1 MEPLRNTTTG
11 RRLVRVGFLL
21 VVVLAGVVVASG
33 YTGANLTDRYED
45 GEATVAPRDGA
56 TVITTSPRSSAD
68 ASIVAFAPNGST
80 LYYNETYDYYFDVD
94 PVPGTTRSVEYVAV
108 EFVNA
113 NCDLE
118 SRITG
123 GRPCSRN
130 VVERVNL
137 STGEVTRLFD
147 YKTRPKDVGGWHDV
161 DRVGEDRFVVA
172 GSTND
177 RVFVYNTTTGL
188 IEWQWS
194 VQSGFDTESGGL
206 FPSDWAHLN
215 DVERL
220 PDGRIMVS
228 ARNQDQVV
236 FLDPETGVDD
246 EWTLGTDDD
255 YDTLYEQHNPDFIP
269 AERGGPAVLVADS
282 ENNRLVEY
290 QRVEGEWEQTWTWQ
304 DTSVQWP
311 RDGDRLPNDHTLVT
325 DSGGDRVLEID
336 ERGEVV
342 WSVPVDTP
350 YEAERLGTGDE
361 SATGRAASTIP
372 DAESRT
378 VPSAAAVSEGG
389 ISAETRVVSL
399 ARTVFPP
406 LLLNGI
412 VFLAPPGFGVVH
424 VAAVALLLASLGL
437 WAVVEFRWSAF
448 TLRLPVGRE

>member
-1 MEPLRNTTTG
+1 L
-11 RRLVRVGFLL
+11 LL
-21 VVVLAGVVVASG
+21 VVALAGAVVASG
-33 YTGANLTDRYED
+33 YTGVTVTDRYES
-45 GEATVAPRDGA
+45 GEATVAPRDGV
-56 TVITTSPRSSAD
+56 TVVTTSPRSSAD
-68 ASIVAFAPNGST
+68 ASILAFAPNGST

-94 PVPGTTRSVEYVAV
+94 PVPGTSRTVEYVAV

-113 NCDLE
+113 NCDVE
-118 SRITG
+118 SRIAG

-161 DRVGEDRFVVA
+161 DRIGEDRFVVA

-177 RVFVYNTTTGL
+177 RVFVYNTTTDL
-188 IEWQWS
+188 IEWQWA
-194 VQSGFDTESGGL
+194 VQSAFDTESGGL

-220 PDGRIMVS
+220 PDGRLMVS

-236 FLDPETGVDD
+236 FLDRETGVDD

-255 YDTLYEQHNPDFIP
+255 YGTLYEQHNPDFIP

-290 QRVEGEWEQTWTWQ
+290 QRVGGEWEQTWTWQ
-304 DTSVQWP
+304 DESVQWP

-325 DSGGDRVLEID
+325 DSGGDRVLEVD

-378 VPSAAAVSEGG
+378 VPSAAAVSEPG

-399 ARTVFPP
+399 TRTVLPP

-424 VAAVALLLASLGL
+424 VAATGLLLATLAL

>member
-1 MEPLRNTTTG
+1 
-11 RRLVRVGFLL
+11 
-21 VVVLAGVVVASG
+21 
-33 YTGANLTDRYED
+33 
-45 GEATVAPRDGA
+45 
-56 TVITTSPRSSAD
+56 
-68 ASIVAFAPNGST
+68 
-80 LYYNETYDYYFDVD
+80 
-94 PVPGTTRSVEYVAV
+94 
-108 EFVNA
+108 
-113 NCDLE
+113 
-118 SRITG
+118 
-123 GRPCSRN
+123 
-130 VVERVNL
+130 VNL

-161 DRVGEDRFVVA
+161 DRIGEDRFVVA

-177 RVFVYNTTTGL
+177 RVFVYNTTTDL
-188 IEWQWS
+188 IEWQWA
-194 VQSGFDTESGGL
+194 VQSAFDTESGGL

-220 PDGRIMVS
+220 PDGRLMVS

-236 FLDPETGVDD
+236 FLDRETGVDD

-255 YDTLYEQHNPDFIP
+255 YGTLYEQHNPDFIP

-290 QRVEGEWEQTWTWQ
+290 QRVGGEWEQTWTWQ
-304 DTSVQWP
+304 DESVQWP

-325 DSGGDRVLEID
+325 DSGGDRVLEVD

-378 VPSAAAVSEGG
+378 VPSAAAVSEPG

-399 ARTVFPP
+399 TRTVLPP

-424 VAAVALLLASLGL
+424 VAATGLLLATLAL

>member
-1 MEPLRNTTTG
+1 VEPLKNPTTR
-11 RRLVRVGFLL
+11 RRLVRVGFL
-21 VVVLAGVVVASG
+21 VVVAFTGVVAAGGYSG
-33 YTGANLTDRYED
+33 GDIADRYESGD
-45 GEATVAPRDGA
+45 VSVAPREEATV
-56 TVITTSPRSSAD
+56 VTTSPRSSAD
-68 ASIVAFAPNGST
+68 ASILAFAPDGST

-94 PVPGTTRSVEYVAV
+94 PVPGTERSVEYVAV
-108 EFVNA
+108 DFVND

-118 SRITG
+118 SRVTG

-137 STGEVTRLFD
+137 STGEVERLFD
-147 YKTRPKDVGGWHDV
+147 YKTRPKDIGGWHDV
-161 DRVGEDRFVVA
+161 DRIGEDRFLVA

-177 RVFVYNTTTGL
+177 RVFVYNTTTDL

-194 VQSGFDTESGGL
+194 AQSAFETESGGL

-220 PDGRIMVS
+220 PDGRFMVS

-236 FLDPETGVDD
+236 FLDRETGVDD
-246 EWTLGTDDD
+246 EWTLGSEDD
-255 YDTLYEQHNPDFIP
+255 YDTLYEQHNPDFVP

-282 ENNRLVEY
+282 ENNRIVEY
-290 QRVEGEWEQTWTWQ
+290 QRTDGEWEQTWTWQ
-304 DTSVQWP
+304 DASVQWP
-311 RDGDRLPNDHTLVT
+311 RDADRLPNDHTLIT
-325 DSGGDRVLEID
+325 DSGGDRVLEVD

-378 VPSAAAVSEGG
+378 APSATATDPGVT
-389 ISAETRVVSL
+389 AEIRVVSL
-399 ARTVFPP
+399 ARAVLPP

-412 VFLAPPGFGVVH
+412 VFVTPPGFGVIHV
-424 VAAVALLLASLGL
+424 VAAGLLLGTLGL
-437 WAVVEFRWSAF
+437 WALVEFRWSAF
-448 TLRLPVGRE
+448 RLRLPIARR

>member
-1 MEPLRNTTTG
+1 L
-11 RRLVRVGFLL
+11 LL
-21 VVVLAGVVVASG
+21 VVALAGAVVAGG
-33 YTGANLTDRYED
+33 YTGVSVTDRYES
-45 GEATVAPRDGA
+45 GEATVAPREGV
-56 TVITTSPRSSAD
+56 TVVTTSPRSSVD
-68 ASIVAFAPNGST
+68 ALILAFAPNGSA
-80 LYYNETYDYYFDVD
+80 LYYKETYDYYFDVD
-94 PVPGTTRSVEYVAV
+94 PVPGTSRSVEYVAV

-123 GRPCSRN
+123 GWPCSRN
-130 VVERVNL
+130 VVKRVNL

-147 YKTRPKDVGGWHDV
+147 YKTRPKDIGGWHDV
-161 DRVGEDRFVVA
+161 DRISEDRFVVA

-177 RVFVYNTTTGL
+177 RVFVYNTTTDL

-194 VQSGFDTESGGL
+194 VQSAFDTESGGL

-220 PDGRIMVS
+220 PDGRLMVS

-236 FLDPETGVDD
+236 FLDRETGVDN

-255 YDTLYEQHNPDFIP
+255 YGTLYEQHNPDFAP

-290 QRVEGEWEQTWTWQ
+290 QRVGGEWEQTWTWQ
-304 DTSVQWP
+304 DESVQWP
-311 RDGDRLPNDHTLVT
+311 RDGDKLPNDHTLVT
-325 DSGGDRVLEID
+325 DSGGDRVLEVD

-378 VPSAAAVSEGG
+378 VPSAAAVSEPG

-399 ARTVFPP
+399 TWTVLPP

-412 VFLAPPGFGVVH
+412 VFLAPPGFGVVQ
-424 VAAVALLLASLGL
+424 VAATGLLLATLAH

>member
-1 MEPLRNTTTG
+1 L
-11 RRLVRVGFLL
+11 LL
-21 VVVLAGVVVASG
+21 VVALAGAVVASG
-33 YTGANLTDRYED
+33 YTGVTVTDRYES
-45 GEATVAPRDGA
+45 GEATVAPRDGV
-56 TVITTSPRSSAD
+56 TVVTTSPRSSAD
-68 ASIVAFAPNGST
+68 ASILAFAPNGST

-94 PVPGTTRSVEYVAV
+94 PVPGTSRSVEYVAV

-118 SRITG
+118 SRIAG

-161 DRVGEDRFVVA
+161 DRIGEDRFVVA

-177 RVFVYNTTTGL
+177 RVFVYNTTTDL
-188 IEWQWS
+188 IEWQWA
-194 VQSGFDTESGGL
+194 VQSAFDTESGGL

-220 PDGRIMVS
+220 PDGRLMVS

-236 FLDPETGVDD
+236 FLDRETGVDD

-255 YDTLYEQHNPDFIP
+255 YGTLYEQHNPDFIP

-290 QRVEGEWEQTWTWQ
+290 QRVGGEWEQTWTWQ
-304 DTSVQWP
+304 DESVQWP

-325 DSGGDRVLEID
+325 DSGGDRVLEVD

-378 VPSAAAVSEGG
+378 VPSAAAVSEPG

-399 ARTVFPP
+399 TRTVLPP

-424 VAAVALLLASLGL
+424 VAATGLLLATLAL

>member
-1 MEPLRNTTTG
+1 L
-11 RRLVRVGFLL
+11 LL
-21 VVVLAGVVVASG
+21 VVALAGAVVASG
-33 YTGANLTDRYED
+33 YTGVSVTDRYES
-45 GEATVAPRDGA
+45 GEATVAPRDGV
-56 TVITTSPRSSAD
+56 TVVTTSPRSSAD
-68 ASIVAFAPNGST
+68 ASILAFAPNGST

-94 PVPGTTRSVEYVAV
+94 PVPGTSRTVEYVAV

-113 NCDLE
+113 NCDVE
-118 SRITG
+118 SRIAG

-161 DRVGEDRFVVA
+161 DRIGEDRFVVA

-177 RVFVYNTTTGL
+177 RVFVYNTTTDL
-188 IEWQWS
+188 IEWQWA
-194 VQSGFDTESGGL
+194 VQSAFDTESGGL

-220 PDGRIMVS
+220 PDGRLMVS

-236 FLDPETGVDD
+236 FLDRETGVDD

-255 YDTLYEQHNPDFIP
+255 YGTLYEQHNPDFIP

-290 QRVEGEWEQTWTWQ
+290 QRVGGEWEQTWTWQ
-304 DTSVQWP
+304 DESVQWP

-325 DSGGDRVLEID
+325 DSGGDRVLEVD

-378 VPSAAAVSEGG
+378 VPSAAAVSEPG

-399 ARTVFPP
+399 TRTVLPP

-424 VAAVALLLASLGL
+424 VAATGLLLATLAL